1 MTNNKDRSVMPNI
14 KRPTMYYQL
23 SRGAVLAGLAIVVF
37 ASGAFG
43 VAVGY
48 IWSKEDVLPVV
59 LVKPG
64 IGGFVPA
71 EGSSIGNMWRKNEVR
86 PMVIVKP
93 GVGGFIPTAGTSVG
107 NTWNR
112 TAVLPIVFVKP
123 GSGGFIPSSSE
134 LPGGLP
140 DADQTN
146 DVNRSI
152 SPSRSSATSPAT
164 IESKIDGNF
173 EGWNGETIFRLT
185 NGQIWQQ
192 TEFGFNYHFAFMPRV
207 LIFRSGNGFKM
218 QVDGVNKAIGVVQ
231 IR

>member
-1 MTNNKDRSVMPNI
+1 VLS
-14 KRPTMYYQL
+14 QL
-23 SRGAVLAGLAIVVF
+23 SRRATLIGLAIVVF
-37 ASGAFG
+37 ASGALG

-48 IWSKEDVLPVV
+48 TWSKEEVLPVV

-64 IGGFVPA
+64 IGGFVPS
-71 EGSSIGNMWRKNEVR
+71 EGSPIGNTWSKIDVR

-93 GVGGFIPTAGTSVG
+93 GVGGFVPATGTSVG

-112 TAVLPIVFVKP
+112 TAVLPIVFVNP
-123 GSGGFIPSSSE
+123 GLGGFVPSSAE

-140 DADQTN
+140 DAEQTN
-146 DVNRSI
+146 NVNRSI

-173 EGWNGETIFRLT
+173 DGWDGETIFRLT

-218 QVDGVNKAIGVVQ
+218 QVDGVNKTIGVVQ